1 MNKLRKRLSKWFLD
15 TAKKLDSNTVNDN
28 CTIPIPSRNEPII
41 MYDQYH
47 VDKIHAQYQISDMMF
62 DTYRKMEGY
71 DGFFEER
78 IPEILTS
85 GIAEEIMKVYKDEI
99 KKTQL
104 ISMDAPLYYLDVYV
118 CKPQKKRESI
128 IDSLLF

>member
-1 MNKLRKRLSKWFLD
+1 MNRLRKRLSKWFLD
-15 TAKKLDSNTVNDN
+15 TAKKLDSDTVNDN
-28 CTIPIPSRNEPII
+28 SAII
-41 MYDQYH
+41 QHITMYDHYH
-47 VDKIHAQYQISDMMF
+47 AYKIHAQYQISNTML

-78 IPEILTS
+78 IPEILTV

-118 CKPQKKRESI
+118 CKPTKKEAI
-128 IDSLLF
+128 

>member
-15 TAKKLDSNTVNDN
+15 TAKKLDEKTVNDN
-28 CTIPIPSRNEPII
+28 CVII
-41 MYDQYH
+41 EHITMYDH
-47 VDKIHAQYQISDMMF
+47 HNMDKIHAQYQISKNMF
-62 DTYRKMEGY
+62 DTYRRIEGY
-71 DGFFEER
+71 DGFIEER
-78 IPEILTS
+78 IPEILTR

-118 CKPQKKRESI
+118 CKPQKKESQ
-128 IDSLLF
+128 L

>member
-15 TAKKLDSNTVNDN
+15 IAKKLDSDTVNDN
-28 CTIPIPSRNEPII
+28 CVIPIPSRNEPII
-41 MYDQYH
+41 MYDRNH
-47 VDKIHAQYQISDMMF
+47 VDRIHAQYQISDIMF
-62 DTYRKMEGY
+62 NTYRRMEGY

-78 IPEILTS
+78 IPEILTR

-118 CKPQKKRESI
+118 CKPTKKEAI
-128 IDSLLF
+128 

>member
-1 MNKLRKRLSKWFLD
+1 MSKLRKRLSKWFLD

-47 VDKIHAQYQISDMMF
+47 AYKISAQYQISNTMLDV
-62 DTYRKMEGY
+62 YRRMEGY
-71 DGFFEER
+71 DGFIEER
-78 IPEILTS
+78 IPEILTR

-118 CKPQKKRESI
+118 CKPQKKESQ
-128 IDSLLF
+128 L

>member
-15 TAKKLDSNTVNDN
+15 TAKKLDSDTVNDN
-28 CTIPIPSRNEPII
+28 CVIPIPSRNEPII

-47 VDKIHAQYQISDMMF
+47 VNKIHAQHQISNTMF
-62 DTYRKMEGY
+62 DRYSRMEGY
-71 DGFFEER
+71 DDFIEER
-78 IPEILTS
+78 IPEILAR
-85 GIAEEIMKVYKDEI
+85 GIAEEIMKAHKDEI

-118 CKPQKKRESI
+118 CKSQKKE
-128 IDSLLF
+128 SLL

>member
-28 CTIPIPSRNEPII
+28 SAII
-41 MYDQYH
+41 QHITMYDHYH
-47 VDKIHAQYQISDMMF
+47 AYKIHAQYQISNTML
-62 DTYRKMEGY
+62 DTYRRMEGY

-78 IPEILTS
+78 IPEILTR

-118 CKPQKKRESI
+118 CKPQKKESQ
-128 IDSLLF
+128 L

>member
-15 TAKKLDSNTVNDN
+15 TAKKLDSDTVNDN
-28 CTIPIPSRNEPII
+28 CVIPIPSRNEPII

-47 VDKIHAQYQISDMMF
+47 AYKISAQYQISNTMLDA
-62 DTYRKMEGY
+62 YRRMEGY
-71 DGFFEER
+71 DGFIEER
-78 IPEILTS
+78 IPEILTR

-104 ISMDAPLYYLDVYV
+104 ASMDNILYSLDIYV
-118 CKPQKKRESI
+118 CKPQKKES
-128 IDSLLF
+128 L

>member
-1 MNKLRKRLSKWFLD
+1 MSKLRKRLSKWFLD
-15 TAKKLDSNTVNDN
+15 TAKKLDSDTVNDN
-28 CTIPIPSRNEPII
+28 CVIPIPLRNEPII

-47 VDKIHAQYQISDMMF
+47 VNKIHAQYQIPNTMF
-62 DTYRKMEGY
+62 DIYSRMEGY
-71 DGFFEER
+71 DGFIEER
-78 IPEILTS
+78 IPGILTM

-118 CKPQKKRESI
+118 CKPTKKETT
-128 IDSLLF
+128 

>member
-1 MNKLRKRLSKWFLD
+1 MSKLRKRLSKWFLD
-15 TAKKLDSNTVNDN
+15 TAKKLDSDAVNDN
-28 CTIPIPSRNEPII
+28 CAII
-41 MYDQYH
+41 EHITMYDQYH

-118 CKPQKKRESI
+118 CKPQKKESQ
-128 IDSLLF
+128 L